1 VLSLCVTRWWHL
13 KSHTILNVVSVMED
27 GIDVGVGCKEALWC
41 SRLQWYGVVAGQ
53 WKETEH
59 RLCAMVSGWGW
70 MVHGHIYCWRGAVTV
85 IGYGRTSKY
94 SVWSSF
100 QVRVWTV
107 WIMCSRQSV
116 MTLLVS
122 YQARV
127 ELLVGLGCFYPVAG
141 TVGSWRGV
149 IRRANLLAPLYP
161 HQWMVGLQWW
171 SNWRWGYHCPQRPSW
186 WVRSCFF
193 SYISPCISK
202 YWNNFVLG
210 GWVLNDQ
217 KIAFWL
223 SRFLF

>member
-1 VLSLCVTRWWHL
+1 MVWCGGWTVEGDWTQAMCHGVWLGLDGPWSHL
-13 KSHTILNVVSVMED
+13 LLKRSCNSYWLWED
-27 GIDVGVGCKEALWC
+27 
-41 SRLQWYGVVAGQ
+41 
-53 WKETEH
+53 
-59 RLCAMVSGWGW
+59 
-70 MVHGHIYCWRGAVTV
+70 
-85 IGYGRTSKY
+85 KY

-223 SRFLF
+223 SRFLFLVRPD